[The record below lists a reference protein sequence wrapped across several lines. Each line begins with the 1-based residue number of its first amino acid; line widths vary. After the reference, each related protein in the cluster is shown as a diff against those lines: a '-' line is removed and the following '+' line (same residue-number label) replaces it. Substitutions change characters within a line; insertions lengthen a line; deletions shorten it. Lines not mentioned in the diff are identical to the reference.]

1 MSQPTESL
9 AFPKPKDY
17 STGGTRLEGGAHS
30 PTCQSWGA
38 LTASQP
44 CMVPTHHLAWALLVG
59 DLLGA
64 PEVDADFA
72 RLTPQTLLGV
82 SWEEF
87 GVNKRDSAK
96 EEASEGKEQ
105 RGQVRPWDRGGGGWA
120 SSCPPRGLVLTPH
133 TVKAPKPELLVPT
146 ATLDTHPP
154 PKNCSFVHPA

>member
-9 AFPKPKDY
+9 AFRKPKDY

-82 SWEEF
+82 SWGEF

-105 RGQVRPWDRGGGGWA
+105 RGQVRPWDRGGGVGH
-120 SSCPPRGLVLTPH
+120 PH
-133 TVKAPKPELLVPT
+133 VRLGV
-146 ATLDTHPP
+146 
-154 PKNCSFVHPA
+154 